1 MTIDES
7 VPQRPL
13 VFAHRGSSGAY
24 AEHTRAAYLQALA
37 DGADG
42 VECDVHLTRD
52 QHLVLLHDAN
62 LDRTSDGTGPVAE
75 RTLRELH
82 QLDFS
87 SWKGVRI
94 PEEYGARSEQL
105 LTLPELLDILRGA
118 GRPVK
123 LAIELKHP
131 SPYQLKLED
140 RVLEVLRSEGWDP
153 QSSTVDNVAVTFM
166 SFSPDSVRHLL
177 QSVPPQYICQ
187 LVDDLTI
194 HEIRGGLGLGLI
206 TGSAVANL
214 MKATQLEGERILDD
228 REVGMAGPG
237 IDYVRERP
245 ATIRRWLDSGRRF
258 RVWTVASHR
267 SSRPCRAS
275 GRPAMAGSGSTPTT
289 RTTSSGCC
297 APWEPPPRKGR
308 NRLFVPWRRLRLRPP
323 SRATAGSL
331 RP

>member
-1 MTIDES
+1 MTPDEPTPDGTTPDRTALDGTAPDS
-7 VPQRPL
+7 PAQRPL
-13 VFAHRGSSGAY
+13 VFAHRGSSAAF

-52 QHLVLLHDAN
+52 QHVVLLHDAN

-75 RTLRELH
+75 RTLRDLR

-87 SWKGVRI
+87 SWKGARI
-94 PEEYGARSEQL
+94 PEAYGARSEQL
-105 LTLPELLDILRGA
+105 LTLPELLDVLRGA

-153 QSSTVDNVAVTFM
+153 GSSTVDNVAVTFM

-177 QSVPPQYICQ
+177 LSVPPQYICQ
-187 LVDDLTI
+187 LVDDLTV

-206 TGSAVANL
+206 TGGAVANL
-214 MKATQLEGERILDD
+214 MKATQLEGERILDAGL
-228 REVGMAGPG
+228 VGLAGPG

-245 ATIRRWLDSGRRF
+245 DTIRQWLEAGRRF
-258 RVWTVASHR
+258 RVWTVDSAEDVAL
-267 SSRPCRAS
+267 CREL
-275 GRPAMAGSGSTPTT
+275 GIQEVTTNVPARVLSQLQV
-289 RTTSSGCC
+289 
-297 APWEPPPRKGR
+297 APSQGQ
-308 NRLFVPWRRLRLRPP
+308 
-323 SRATAGSL
+323 
-331 RP
+331 

>member
-1 MTIDES
+1 MTTDES

-13 VFAHRGSSGAY
+13 VFAHRGSSGAF

-52 QHLVLLHDAN
+52 QHVVLLHDAN
-62 LDRTSDGTGPVAE
+62 LDRTSDGTGPVAD
-75 RTLRELH
+75 RTLHELR

-94 PEEYGARSEQL
+94 PEEYGARSEQF

-118 GRPVK
+118 GRPVQ

-140 RVLEVLRSEGWDP
+140 RVLEVLRSEGWDRE
-153 QSSTVDNVAVTFM
+153 SSTVDNVAVTFM

-177 QSVPPQYICQ
+177 HSVPPQYICQ

-194 HEIRGGLGLGLI
+194 HEIRGGLGLGPI
-206 TGSAVANL
+206 AGGAVTNL
-214 MKATQLEGERILDD
+214 MKATQLEGEQILD
-228 REVGMAGPG
+228 EGVVGMAGPG

-245 ATIRRWLDSGRRF
+245 HTVRRWLDSGRRF
-258 RVWTVASHR
+258 RVWTVDTEEDVAL
-267 SSRPCRAS
+267 CRDLGIQEITS
-275 GRPAMAGSGSTPTT
+275 NVPAQV
-289 RTTSSGCC
+289 
-297 APWEPPPRKGR
+297 
-308 NRLFVPWRRLRLRPP
+308 LDQLRLGAPQ
-323 SRATAGSL
+323 GK
-331 RP
+331 